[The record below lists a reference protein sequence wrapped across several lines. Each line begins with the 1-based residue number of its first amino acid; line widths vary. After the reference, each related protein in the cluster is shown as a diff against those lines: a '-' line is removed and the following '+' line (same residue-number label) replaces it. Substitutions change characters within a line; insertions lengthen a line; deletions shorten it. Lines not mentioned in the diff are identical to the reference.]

1 MSSRPRLK
9 GRGFFLDL
17 WLSTSLGA
25 SYRYHSSP
33 RLISTS
39 RFDTLAHPR
48 HAYVARQSLSDG
60 VRVDVQK
67 KLSLGCGQ
75 SNRGTKVK
83 QQQGLRRAKDD
94 IQVNSMTFRTERCQ
108 KAPSQ

>member
-83 QQQGLRRAKDD
+83 HNRD
-94 IQVNSMTFRTERCQ
+94 
-108 KAPSQ
+108 